1 MQDEKEQ
8 NLADARVTLLSSR
21 RITTLVLVGSGLTAI
36 FTVLIVWVSFLLTSA
51 DGPKAISIDFRVYWA
66 AGKMALDGDLLGVF
80 DTERLTAVHNVNPQ
94 YWMPWLYPP
103 GFLFLV
109 APLGAVSFATGF
121 AIFSLLTVTL
131 MTLAVRPFAAGSWV
145 AWLAFSIAPAYLPML
160 VQGQN
165 GLIWLA
171 GLLAAFAALRDERW
185 ILAGIFIGLLTIKPQ
200 YGLLIPVALVAAG
213 LWRTF
218 LSASATTLVV
228 AAVPTIWTGLDYW
241 GLFIQRMGEYHDT
254 ITTTLPSYALA
265 VSPFS
270 LFVQLGVDHGSALVA
285 QGFVTLSLAICVF
298 LIWRVRRVCF
308 DTKAASL
315 LIASFLGTPIMWY
328 NETSFMALVGLF
340 MIRAGLLGRSSLQ
353 MLLLLLLWFGAGPQV
368 MAAFVGL
375 GEEHFPWAMVTTPV
389 MVLCLSLCLSHA
401 LSVQRTNALE
411 G

>member
-21 RITTLVLVGSGLTAI
+21 RVTPLVLVGSGLTAI

-121 AIFSLLTVTL
+121 TIFSLLTVAL
-131 MTLAVRPFAAGSWV
+131 MALAVRPFAAGSWV
-145 AWLAFSIAPAYLPML
+145 AWLAFSLAPAYLPML

-185 ILAGIFIGLLTIKPQ
+185 ILAGVFIGLLTIKPQ

-218 LSASATTLVV
+218 FSASATTIVV
-228 AAVPTIWTGLDYW
+228 AVVPTIWTGLDYW
-241 GLFIQRMGEYHDT
+241 GLFIQIGCCSEVRTCSSRLCHAVPCNLRIPD
-254 ITTTLPSYALA
+254 LA
-265 VSPFS
+265 RAARLLRHKGGKPLDRQFS
-270 LFVQLGVDHGSALVA
+270 
-285 QGFVTLSLAICVF
+285 C
-298 LIWRVRRVCF
+298 
-308 DTKAASL
+308 
-315 LIASFLGTPIMWY
+315 
-328 NETSFMALVGLF
+328 
-340 MIRAGLLGRSSLQ
+340 
-353 MLLLLLLWFGAGPQV
+353 
-368 MAAFVGL
+368 
-375 GEEHFPWAMVTTPV
+375 
-389 MVLCLSLCLSHA
+389 
-401 LSVQRTNALE
+401 NADYVV
-411 G
+411 